1 MHPMRFGLPT
11 AGLRGTENQTHFCL
25 PRHPPNRYHPLD
37 EKLCEPMDGCQRDLS
52 RMRWVFRS
60 KFKLCESK

>member
-1 MHPMRFGLPT
+1 MHPMRFGCEQPDCGERKIRHTFACRAMFQT
-11 AGLRGTENQTHFCL
+11 ATTHSTKKYE
-25 PRHPPNRYHPLD
+25 R
-37 EKLCEPMDGCQRDLS
+37 MDGIQRNLS